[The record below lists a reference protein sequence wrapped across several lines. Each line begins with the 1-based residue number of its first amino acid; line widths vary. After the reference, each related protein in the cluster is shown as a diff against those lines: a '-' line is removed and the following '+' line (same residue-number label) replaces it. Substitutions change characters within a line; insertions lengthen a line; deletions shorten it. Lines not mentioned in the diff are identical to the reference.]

1 MRSGRVTRPDNAL
14 HPLATC
20 AKVGAE
26 RPRHTRPMTR
36 PRTRIQT
43 RNSETILEAALE
55 VFSAQ
60 GFRGATLDQIAEVA
74 GLSKP
79 NLLYYFASKEAM
91 YRALL
96 TRMLDTWLDPLREM
110 DAGGDPVVE
119 ILGYVR
125 RKIEMSRDY
134 PRESRLF
141 ANEILQGGPR
151 IREAIAGDL
160 KALVD
165 EKAGVLA
172 GWMEEGRIAR
182 LPPHHLIFSVWALTQ
197 HYADFDMQVRAV
209 LGENRDPLAEAGEF
223 LETLFRK
230 LLAV

>member
-1 MRSGRVTRPDNAL
+1 
-14 HPLATC
+14 
-20 AKVGAE
+20 
-26 RPRHTRPMTR
+26 MTSR

-43 RNSETILEAALE
+43 KNSEAILEAALE
-55 VFSAQ
+55 VFSSQ
-60 GFRGATLDQIAEVA
+60 GFRGATLDQIADVA

-79 NLLYYFASKEAM
+79 NLLYYFPSKEAM
-91 YRALL
+91 HRALL

-110 DAGGDPVVE
+110 DAGGDPVAEV
-119 ILGYVR
+119 LGYVR
-125 RKIEMSRDY
+125 RKIELSRDY

-151 IREAIAGDL
+151 IREAIEGDL

-165 EKAGVLA
+165 EKAAVLA
-172 GWMEEGRIAR
+172 GWMDQGRIAR

-209 LGENRDPLAEAGEF
+209 LGEDRDPLAEAGEF